1 MLKHEKRNAEI
12 AETIN
17 STPKISKPHKVIS
30 SIFDIPTDQ
39 IYYIE
44 SLQNYVNIYH
54 STEDTIQ
61 KKTERATLKSCEALI
76 KNTDLIKCHRSYI
89 VNTSKI
95 ENVSG
100 NAQGLKLHLYDYD
113 TIVPVSRSYIP
124 LFRA

>member
-1 MLKHEKRNAEI
+1 MIWSTFLVGVFPTVLIGTISMLKHEKRNAEI

-76 KNTDLIKCHRSYI
+76 NRYSELDIRPYTLL
-89 VNTSKI
+89 
-95 ENVSG
+95 
-100 NAQGLKLHLYDYD
+100 AF
-113 TIVPVSRSYIP
+113 TIRLVIHP
-124 LFRA
+124 